1 VTSSG
6 GLGDPDSYVREQS
19 ARFAQL
25 REQAEQV
32 RAQLAQNTVT
42 ISDGDSIVTMTV
54 GAGGVMQSI
63 KFGPR
68 ANQLQPAQ
76 LSAAVMRTYGQAC
89 RQAAARSQQIIGELV
104 GAESPTLQLMRDA
117 VPPDSDDDAAA
128 APGGAR

>member
-19 ARFAQL
+19 AHFAQL
-25 REQAEQV
+25 REQAEQA

-42 ISDGDSIVTMTV
+42 ISDGDSIVTITV

-63 KFGPR
+63 RFGPR

-117 VPPDSDDDAAA
+117 VPPDPDDDAAA
-128 APGGAR
+128 PGRAR

>member
-19 ARFAQL
+19 AHFAQL
-25 REQAEQV
+25 REQAEQA

-42 ISDGDSIVTMTV
+42 ISDGDSIVTITV

-63 KFGPR
+63 RFGPR

-76 LSAAVMRTYGQAC
+76 LSGAVMRTYGQAC

-117 VPPDSDDDAAA
+117 VPPDPDDDAA

>member
-19 ARFAQL
+19 AHFAQL
-25 REQAEQV
+25 REQAEQA

-42 ISDGDSIVTMTV
+42 ISDGDSIVTITV

-117 VPPDSDDDAAA
+117 VPPDPDDDAA

>member
-19 ARFAQL
+19 AHFAQL
-25 REQAEQV
+25 REQAEQA

-42 ISDGDSIVTMTV
+42 ISDGDSIVTITV

-117 VPPDSDDDAAA
+117 VPPDPDDDAAA
-128 APGGAR
+128 PGRAR

>member
-1 VTSSG
+1 MTSSG

-19 ARFAQL
+19 DRFARM
-25 REQAEQV
+25 REQAEQA
-32 RAQLAQNTVT
+32 RAKLAQNTVT
-42 ISDGDSIVTMTV
+42 IGDADSVVTITV

-76 LSAAVMRTYGQAC
+76 LSATVMRTYGQAC

-117 VPPDSDDDAAA
+117 VPPEPDDDPAS
-128 APGGAR
+128 PGGAR

>member
-19 ARFAQL
+19 AQFAQL
-25 REQAEQV
+25 REQAEQA
-32 RAQLAQNTVT
+32 RAQLTQNTVT
-42 ISDGDSIVTMTV
+42 ISDGDSIVTITV

-68 ANQLQPAQ
+68 ADQLQPAQ
-76 LSAAVMRTYGQAC
+76 LAAAVMRTYGHAC